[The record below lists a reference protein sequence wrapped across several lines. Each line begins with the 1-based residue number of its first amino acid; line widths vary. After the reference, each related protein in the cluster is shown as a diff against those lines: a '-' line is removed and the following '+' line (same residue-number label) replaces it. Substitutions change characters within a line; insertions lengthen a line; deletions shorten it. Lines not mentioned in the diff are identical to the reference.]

1 MKNLALAL
9 LLASACLCAQSADVS
24 IPTGRYGKFEYNS
37 ESGDLLGIELELIR
51 GRSGYFVLFQAA
63 QGERE
68 DPVLV
73 PAKVSGLSVEIVVPA
88 GANYSGTL
96 TATLKGKALEAK
108 FANGQLSPSGEKVF
122 KLQKR

>member
-1 MKNLALAL
+1 MKKLSVAL

-24 IPTGRYGKFEYNS
+24 IPPGRYGKFEYNS
-37 ESGDLLGIELELIR
+37 ESGDLLGLELEVIR

-68 DPVLV
+68 DPVLI
-73 PAKVSGLSVEIVVPA
+73 PAKVSGLTFEIVVPE
-88 GANYSGTL
+88 GASYSGVL
-96 TATLKGKALEAK
+96 RATLKGKALEAK